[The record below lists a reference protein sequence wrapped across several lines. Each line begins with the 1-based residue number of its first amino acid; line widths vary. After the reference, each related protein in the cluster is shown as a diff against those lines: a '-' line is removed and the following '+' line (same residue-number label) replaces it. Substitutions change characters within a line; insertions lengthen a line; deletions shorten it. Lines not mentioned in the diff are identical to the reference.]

1 VSTIQ
6 DTIVANARAIEAAGT
21 GYSQPKRWSFLDKAR
36 RAIAG
41 RKNADCSS
49 FTGGALFLSGLL
61 TQADI
66 SGTFYTG
73 NMAGILVKR
82 GFTRIPFKSKSQL
95 RKGDVLLSTRGH
107 VEIVVDDNGR
117 LISANKDE
125 RGGITGAKDGD
136 QTGVEV
142 YEKPFFSYSKG
153 WTDILRYP
161 SAPAPTTSNKTIEQ
175 LVAETLAG
183 KHGNGDA
190 RKKSLGANYAAV
202 QAEINRR
209 SNKSAPAPTASLS
222 KGSKGSRVGTLQR
235 GLNKVFP
242 AYSKLVVDNDFGPAT
257 EKVVREFQR
266 RSGLVADGVV
276 GPLTLAALAKH
287 GIRP

>member
-1 VSTIQ
+1 MSTIQ

-21 GYSQPKRWSFLDKAR
+21 GYSQPKRWGFLDMVR
-36 RAIAG
+36 RAIVG

-161 SAPAPTTSNKTIEQ
+161 SAPTPSNKTIEQ

-209 SNKSAPAPTASLS
+209 SNKPAPAQAASLS
-222 KGSKGSRVGTLQR
+222 KGSKGDRVRTLQR

-242 AYSKLVVDNDFGPAT
+242 AYSKLAVDGDFGSAT
-257 EKVVREFQR
+257 DRVVREFQR
-266 RSGLVADGVV
+266 RSGLVVDGVV
-276 GPLTLAALAKH
+276 GPATLAALAKH
-287 GIRP
+287 GIHP